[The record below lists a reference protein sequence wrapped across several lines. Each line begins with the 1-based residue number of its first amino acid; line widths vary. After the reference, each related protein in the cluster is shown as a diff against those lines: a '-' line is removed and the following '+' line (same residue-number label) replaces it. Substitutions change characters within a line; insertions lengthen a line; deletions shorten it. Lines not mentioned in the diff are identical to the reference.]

1 MNTQY
6 LPKKSHFTR
15 PEYFPR
21 FKIQIVYKKDIKSTG
36 RSIKPVPGMAIAAAA
51 IIGIAGAEETSEAR
65 ILPPG
70 PVPRRRYKKENII
83 END

>member
-1 MNTQY
+1 
-6 LPKKSHFTR
+6 
-15 PEYFPR
+15 
-21 FKIQIVYKKDIKSTG
+21 
-36 RSIKPVPGMAIAAAA
+36 MAIAAAA

-83 END
+83 ENDWVKKILKGLI